1 MSEQACLKLYDQHL
15 SSWSGNFYCY
25 VFQTFSSPL
34 KYLFVIFKIIRSILF
49 CRVQRLALCSLN
61 LLEHSHFAILQIIQD
76 ILIGLLRLRKCGRN
90 VTCPELVGRCSIV
103 RELHVY
109 GTAVPVHGRDAD
121 KLQHQVTI
129 VHVILLAY
137 HVWEMDRC
145 HDSISSRELCYACKL
160 DILARLINC
169 SHCFKSS
176 LVSKLLNSMAFWYGI
191 LSHIIQFLIIRGN
204 VVLLYKW

>member
-1 MSEQACLKLYDQHL
+1 VILGNLKICRMSEQACLKLYDQHL

-121 KLQHQVTI
+121 KLQHQGYGTLLMEEAERI
-129 VHVILLAY
+129 ARKEHRSKKIAVISGVGTRHYYRKLGY
-137 HVWEMDRC
+137 
-145 HDSISSRELCYACKL
+145 ELEGPYMVKC
-160 DILARLINC
+160 
-169 SHCFKSS
+169 
-176 LVSKLLNSMAFWYGI
+176 LV
-191 LSHIIQFLIIRGN
+191 
-204 VVLLYKW
+204 

>member
-1 MSEQACLKLYDQHL
+1 LPAFHVILGNLKICRMSEQACLKLYDQHL

-121 KLQHQVTI
+121 KLQHQGYGTLLMEEAERI
-129 VHVILLAY
+129 ARKEHRSKKIAVISGVGTRHYYRKLGY
-137 HVWEMDRC
+137 
-145 HDSISSRELCYACKL
+145 ELEGPYMVKC
-160 DILARLINC
+160 
-169 SHCFKSS
+169 
-176 LVSKLLNSMAFWYGI
+176 LV
-191 LSHIIQFLIIRGN
+191 
-204 VVLLYKW
+204 